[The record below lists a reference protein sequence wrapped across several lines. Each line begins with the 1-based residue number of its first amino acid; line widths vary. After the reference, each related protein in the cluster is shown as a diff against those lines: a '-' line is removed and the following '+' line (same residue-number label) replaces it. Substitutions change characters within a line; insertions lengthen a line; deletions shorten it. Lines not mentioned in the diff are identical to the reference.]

1 MKTVSICSDFEMNKN
16 IARWEI
22 AGFFFVL
29 IFGSLLHFAF
39 ELSGF
44 WKPVALLAAANESTW
59 EHLKMVFWPG
69 LVFFIAQYYFL
80 RNMECT
86 NRFWCAK
93 AVCLLLMPLVIAVG
107 WYAAIGLL
115 GENNF
120 TVNII
125 LFVGAIIIGQL
136 ASYLILTSKIS
147 TSINHKRSIVIILLL
162 TLAFATLTYLPPKI
176 FLFEH
181 MDLQNTGQYGILD
194 SYEDLL
200 IFGDS

>member
-1 MKTVSICSDFEMNKN
+1 MKKN
-16 IARWEI
+16 IAVWEI

-29 IFGSLLHFAF
+29 ICGSLLHFAF

-44 WKPVALLAAANESTW
+44 WKPVALVAAVNESTW

-86 NRFWCAK
+86 NRYWCAK
-93 AVCLLLMPLVIAVG
+93 AVCLLLMPLIIAVG

-136 ASYLILTSKIS
+136 VSYLILTSKIS
-147 TSINHKRSIVIILLL
+147 TSISQKRSIIIILLL
-162 TLAFATLTYLPPKI
+162 TLTFATLTYLPPRM

-181 MDLQNTGQYGILD
+181 MDLENTGQYGILE

>member
-1 MKTVSICSDFEMNKN
+1 MKKN
-16 IARWEI
+16 IAVWEI

-44 WKPVALLAAANESTW
+44 WKPVALVAAVNESTW

-80 RNMECT
+80 RNMECA

-93 AVCLLLMPLVIAVG
+93 AVCLLLMPLIIAVG

-120 TVNII
+120 TINIT

-136 ASYLILTSKIS
+136 VSYLILTSKIS
-147 TSINHKRSIVIILLL
+147 TSISQKRSIVIILLL
-162 TLAFATLTYLPPKI
+162 TLTFATLTYLPPRM

-181 MDLQNTGQYGILD
+181 MDLENTGQYGILE
-194 SYEDLL
+194 SYEGLL

>member
-1 MKTVSICSDFEMNKN
+1 
-16 IARWEI
+16 
-22 AGFFFVL
+22 
-29 IFGSLLHFAF
+29 
-39 ELSGF
+39 
-44 WKPVALLAAANESTW
+44 
-59 EHLKMVFWPG
+59 
-69 LVFFIAQYYFL
+69 
-80 RNMECT
+80 
-86 NRFWCAK
+86 
-93 AVCLLLMPLVIAVG
+93 MPLIIAVG
-107 WYAAIGLL
+107 WYTAIGLF

-147 TSINHKRSIVIILLL
+147 TSINHNGSIVIILLL

-181 MDLQNTGQYGILD
+181 IDLENTGQYGILE
-194 SYEDLL
+194 SYEGLL